1 MRSILAAT
9 FLLPLSAAAAELAGD
24 WSVDAAS
31 CAESRIRY
39 TADGGHEG
47 LVFEEGR
54 WVTLATGRYRRE
66 GDSLTVVAGETEE
79 RLEILQLDAGTLE
92 LRNADPERM
101 RAAGVDSVR
110 FVRCPPVG

>member
-1 MRSILAAT
+1 MPSVLAAT
-9 FLLPLSAAAAELAGD
+9 LLFPLGAVAAELAGD
-24 WSVDAAS
+24 WSVDAES
-31 CAESRIRY
+31 CAESRVRY
-39 TADGGHEG
+39 TADGRHEG

-66 GDSLTVVAGETEE
+66 GDGLVVVAGDTEE
-79 RLEILQLDAGTLE
+79 RLEILRLDAGTLE

-110 FVRCPPVG
+110 FVRCPPAG